1 MTKRRKILLG
11 VGAVLF
17 LLVLYLFAWPV
28 PIEPIAWEAPVFIPD
43 VWKTTG
49 TLATAERI
57 ELPSGHGP
65 EDIEVDSEGRIYA
78 GLDDGRILRWDAV
91 DKEPVVFAETGGRPL
106 GLDWDQNGRL
116 LVADGVAGV
125 LAIDVDGTIEVLT
138 TECGERPLGF
148 ADDLA
153 AAADGTIWFSDASL
167 RFGVREWKHD
177 FFESKPNGRLCVWEP
192 ATKKAREALGNM
204 YFPNGIAV
212 DPGQEFV
219 LVAESTRYRVQRV
232 WIAGERTGE
241 HDVII
246 DNLPGIPDGISTG
259 SNGIFW
265 IAIASPRDPSLDG
278 MVGSPWLRKLLFRLP
293 AFVHPAPKRTAR
305 IIGIDRDGKV
315 VHDLFDPKGERIWVV
330 TSVQER
336 GGHLYLGSL
345 ADHAWARIPV
355 P

>member
-43 VWKTTG
+43 VWKPTG
-49 TLATAERI
+49 SLATAERI

-106 GLDWDQNGRL
+106 GLDWDQSGRL

-125 LAIDVDGTIEVLT
+125 LAIDVDGKTEVLT

-192 ATKKAREALGNM
+192 ATKKTREALGNM

-278 MVGSPWLRKLLFRLP
+278 MAGSPWLRKLLFRLP

>member
-1 MTKRRKILLG
+1 MTTRRKILLG
-11 VGAVLF
+11 VGAVLL
-17 LLVLYLFAWPV
+17 LLVLYLLAWPV
-28 PIEPIAWEAPVFIPD
+28 PIEPIVWEAPVFNPD
-43 VWKTTG
+43 AWKTTG

-65 EDIEVDSEGRIYA
+65 EDIDVDTQGRIYA
-78 GLDDGRILRWDAV
+78 GLEDGRILRWDSV
-91 DKEPVVFAETGGRPL
+91 DGEPVLFVDTGGRPL
-106 GLDWDQNGRL
+106 GLDWDQSGRL

-125 LAIDVDGTIEVLT
+125 LAIDVDGRVEVLA
-138 TECGERPLGF
+138 TECGEQPLGL

-153 AAADGTIWFSDASL
+153 AAADGSIWFSDASL
-167 RFGVREWKHD
+167 RFGLREWKHD
-177 FFESKPNGRLCVWEP
+177 FFESRPNGRLCVWEP
-192 ATKKAREALGNM
+192 ATKKAREVLGEM
-204 YFPNGIAV
+204 YFANGVAV

-219 LVAESTRYRVQRV
+219 LVTESTRYRVLRV
-232 WIAGERTGE
+232 WIAGERAGE
-241 HDVII
+241 HEVII

-259 SNGIFW
+259 SNGVFW
-265 IAIASPRDPSLDG
+265 IAIASPRDPSIDG
-278 MVGSPWLRKLLFRLP
+278 IASLPWVRKMVFRLP

-315 VHDLFDPKGERIWVV
+315 VHDLFDPKGEQTWMV

-336 GGHLYLGSL
+336 AGHLYLGSL

>member
-11 VGAVLF
+11 VGA
-17 LLVLYLFAWPV
+17 LLVMLLLYLFAWPV
-28 PIEPIAWEAPVFIPD
+28 PIEPIAWEAPAFNPN

-57 ELPSGHGP
+57 ELPSSHGP
-65 EDIEVDSEGRIYA
+65 EDIEVDSQGRIYA
-78 GLDDGRILRWDAV
+78 GLEDGRILRWDAV
-91 DKEPVVFAETGGRPL
+91 DKEPVVFADTGGRPL
-106 GLDWDQNGRL
+106 GLDWDQDGRL
-116 LVADGVAGV
+116 LVADGVVGV
-125 LAIDVDGTIEVLT
+125 LAIDRDGKIEVLA
-138 TECGERPLGF
+138 TECSERPLGL

-153 AAADGTIWFSDASL
+153 AAADGSIWFSDASR

-192 ATKKAREALGNM
+192 TTNTAREVVGDL
-204 YFPNGIAV
+204 YFANGVAV

-219 LVAESTRYRVQRV
+219 LVTESTRYRVRRV

-241 HDVII
+241 HEVII
-246 DNLPGIPDGISTG
+246 DNLPGIPDGISTD

-265 IAIASPRDPSLDG
+265 IAIASPRDPLIDG
-278 MVGSPWLRKLLFRLP
+278 MAGSPWLRRMVFRLP
-293 AFVHPAPKRTAR
+293 PVVQPAPKRTAR
-305 IIGIDRDGKV
+305 IIGIDRNGKV

>member
-11 VGAVLF
+11 VGALLF

-49 TLATAERI
+49 TLAAAERI

-91 DKEPVVFAETGGRPL
+91 DREPVLFAETGGRPL

-125 LAIDVDGTIEVLT
+125 LAIDVDGQIEVLT
-138 TECGERPLGF
+138 TECGERPLRLP
-148 ADDLA
+148 DDLA
-153 AAADGTIWFSDASL
+153 AAADGSIWFSEASQ
-167 RFGVREWKHD
+167 RFGLREWKHD
-177 FFESKPNGRLCVWEP
+177 FFESRPNGRLCVWEP
-192 ATKKAREALGNM
+192 ATKKAREVLGEM
-204 YFPNGIAV
+204 YFANGVAV

-219 LVAESTRYRVQRV
+219 LVAESTRYRVLRV
-232 WIAGERTGE
+232 WIAGERAGE
-241 HDVII
+241 HEVII

-315 VHDLFDPKGERIWVV
+315 VHDLFDPKGERIWMV

-336 GGHLYLGSL
+336 GGHLYLGSV
-345 ADHAWARIPV
+345 ADNAWARIPV

>member
-1 MTKRRKILLG
+1 MTKRRKIELG
-11 VGAVLF
+11 VGAVLL

-28 PIEPIAWEAPVFIPD
+28 PIDPIVWEAPVFNPD
-43 VWKTTG
+43 AWETTG

-57 ELPSGHGP
+57 ELPSGYGP
-65 EDIEVDSEGRIYA
+65 EDIEVDPQGRIYA
-78 GLDDGRILRWDAV
+78 GLEDGRILRWDAV
-91 DKEPVVFAETGGRPL
+91 DQEPVLFADTGGRPL

-116 LVADGVAGV
+116 LVVDASEGL
-125 LAIDVDGTIEVLT
+125 LAIDADGKIEVLS
-138 TECGERPLGF
+138 TECDGQPLRLP
-148 ADDLA
+148 DDLA
-153 AAADGTIWFSDASL
+153 AAADGSIWFSEASQ
-167 RFGVREWKHD
+167 RFPLREWKHD

-192 ATKKAREALGNM
+192 ATNKAREVLGGM
-204 YFPNGIAV
+204 YFANGVAV

-219 LVAESTRYRVQRV
+219 LVAESSRYRVQRV
-232 WIAGERTGE
+232 WITGERTGE
-241 HDVII
+241 QEVVI

-259 SNGIFW
+259 SDGVFW
-265 IAIASPRDPSLDG
+265 IAIVSPRDPLIDG
-278 MVGSPWLRKLLFRLP
+278 MAGSPWLRRMVFRLP
-293 AFVHPAPKRTAR
+293 PVVQPAPKRTAR
-305 IIGIDRDGKV
+305 IIGIDRKGKV